1 MVRAALADPLAFTR
15 LYDRYLEPIYSYC
28 YVRLNSR
35 EAAEDATSEVF
46 LKAFT
51 GLSSYRG
58 GLFVAWLFRIAHNVV
73 INLQT
78 RQSTH
83 ASFEMSELADPG
95 PTMEE
100 MIISASER
108 QEVRAALAQLPAEQR
123 TVLELQCAG
132 WSGAQIA
139 ATLGKSNTAIRML
152 RHRPPLCQRTAVAWL
167 GHFRGHHWH
176 REDSATRYLWHR
188 GRDQWASG
196 SI

>member
-1 MVRAALADPLAFTR
+1 MLFLFGLASRRRVEVAASEEQPDDGEMVRAALADPLAFTR

-46 LKAFT
+46 LKAFAAL
-51 GLSSYRG
+51 GSYRG
-58 GLFVAWLFRIAHNVV
+58 GLFAAWLFRIARNVV

-78 RQSTH
+78 RQRPH
-83 ASFEMSELADPG
+83 ASFEMSELVDPS

-100 MIISASER
+100 MIISDSEQ

-132 WSGAQIA
+132 LNGAQIA
-139 ATLGKSNTAIRML
+139 ATLGKSNPAIRML
-152 RHRPPLCQRTAVAWL
+152 RHRAVERLKQLIHTQEVA
-167 GHFRGHHWH
+167 
-176 REDSATRYLWHR
+176 
-188 GRDQWASG
+188 
-196 SI
+196 